1 MDDTT
6 DLTNCCN
13 AYTIFIGP
21 EEEEVCENCGLSAEK
36 QEQKNNNTK
45 G

>member
-6 DLTNCCN
+6 DLTN
-13 AYTIFIGP
+13 YTIFIGP
-21 EEEEVCENCGLSAEK
+21 EEEEVCENCGLTAEK
-36 QEQKNNNTK
+36 QEQQNNNTK